1 MLIIQLK
8 WSPLQPLVTVTV
20 ERRHFNPETLGTRNT
35 KDKQMILQTASS
47 GLLSLKLRSNQEQG
61 LTRHCEL
68 YQSWP
73 ADCFE
78 LVLPVKPTE
87 VVEVHNNTV
96 NRESQQLHCG
106 CQHWDNKLRTWLRK
120 VLKRHWEL
128 NQLWHA
134 IVLSCCCQSN
144 WLKQTA
150 LYIEGP
156 IWRAGL
162 TLQE

>member
-68 YQSWP
+68 YQS
-73 ADCFE
+73 
-78 LVLPVKPTE
+78 
-87 VVEVHNNTV
+87 
-96 NRESQQLHCG
+96 
-106 CQHWDNKLRTWLRK
+106 
-120 VLKRHWEL
+120 
-128 NQLWHA
+128 
-134 IVLSCCCQSN
+134 
-144 WLKQTA
+144 
-150 LYIEGP
+150 
-156 IWRAGL
+156 
-162 TLQE
+162 